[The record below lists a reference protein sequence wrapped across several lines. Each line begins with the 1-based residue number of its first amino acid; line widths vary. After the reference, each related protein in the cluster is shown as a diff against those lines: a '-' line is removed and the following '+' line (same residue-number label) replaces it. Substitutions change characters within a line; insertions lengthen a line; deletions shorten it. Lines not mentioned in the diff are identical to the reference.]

1 MEMYQSPCHN
11 YLEPIT
17 NIMIIIPEIVLVFD
31 HAPVGT
37 TEASHRTFGYRGIHI
52 WNHISQ
58 KINTNTSYPCFKKI
72 VKIYIQ
78 NNNLDNLRL
87 NY

>member
-11 YLEPIT
+11 SLEPIT
-17 NIMIIIPEIVLVFD
+17 SIITIISEIVLVFM
-31 HAPVGT
+31 HQLAQQKQIY
-37 TEASHRTFGYRGIHI
+37 RTFGYRGIHI
-52 WNHISQ
+52 RNHISQ
-58 KINTNTSYPCFKKI
+58 KINTNISYPRFEKL

>member
-17 NIMIIIPEIVLVFD
+17 SIITIIPKNCARI

-37 TEASHRTFGYRGIHI
+37 TEASYRTFGYRGIHI

-58 KINTNTSYPCFKKI
+58 KKI
-72 VKIYIQ
+72 ISLFCKNCKDIYTK
-78 NNNLDNLRL
+78 
-87 NY
+87 

>member
-11 YLEPIT
+11 SLEPIT
-17 NIMIIIPEIVLVFD
+17 SIIIIIPEIVLVFI
-31 HAPVGT
+31 APVGT
-37 TEASHRTFGYRGIHI
+37 TEASYRTFGYRGIHI
-52 WNHISQ
+52 WNHVSQ
-58 KINTNTSYPCFKKI
+58 KININPSYPCFKKF